1 MLIELGIINYKLFIL
16 LIYPIFYQ
24 IRIYIHR
31 KSNPFYILFTE
42 FLGYLCGGLIYILIK
57 YRMKSTKTIEETF
70 DKRNNEKKKEL
81 EENYSSETKN
91 ESLNDRNKLRSKSCP
106 VLKNYNTRLIF
117 LEKRKAP
124 KNLRTNYKFILLL
137 SFINLIPMPLEAF
150 TTRDVDVNFKMSS
163 SLFYFIFFN
172 VLFCRIIL
180 GEKIY
185 KHHLLSLIIILLC
198 IPLLLGIYLVQF
210 KNRDNLNLFLNSL
223 YLILIASLYSLFDV
237 LAKKN
242 YNTYMGSPY
251 KFMFL
256 IGLIDLTILLFYE
269 FFTLIITGIK
279 DNHFN
284 GIIYQIK
291 KNCMQYSFWYILII
305 ILDVISSFIFL
316 AGIQLTV
323 YFFSPCHFIIS
334 ESLSQIITTIINN
347 SFENYNI
354 NFKISIYIIYTI
366 IAFISFIYN
375 EIIIINIGTLS
386 SNTRKNIM
394 KRELIEKDYS
404 LNLIFEQ
411 NEERISYNDNYFYI

>member
-1 MLIELGIINYKLFIL
+1 MLIEFGIINYKLFIL

-24 IRIYIHR
+24 IRRYIHR

-42 FLGYLCGGLIYILIK
+42 FLGYLCGGLIYMLIK
-57 YRMKSTKTIEETF
+57 YRMKSTKTTDETY
-70 DKRNNEKKKEL
+70 DKSKNEKEKGL

-91 ESLNDRNKLRSKSCP
+91 VSLNDRNKLRSKSCP
-106 VLKNYNTRLIF
+106 VLKNSNTRLLY

-150 TTRDVDVNFKMSS
+150 TARDIDVNFKMSS

-198 IPLLLGIYLVQF
+198 IPLLFGIYLVQF

-237 LAKKN
+237 LAKKY
-242 YNTYMGSPY
+242 YNSYMGSPY

-305 ILDVISSFIFL
+305 IVDVISSFIFL

-366 IAFISFIYN
+366 IAFVSFIYN

-386 SNTRKNIM
+386 SNARKNIM
-394 KRELIEKDYS
+394 KRELIEKDIS

-411 NEERISYNDNYFYI
+411 DEERISYTDNYFYI